1 MTKPSENLEIPLGKR
16 TAQYRFFEMLPA
28 ILSYGTLLL
37 MVVLSVISPVAAS
50 IFLFLVIISLLV
62 KAVGIA
68 IRTIQGSSIMLKAQE
83 VNWHKRLESLQ
94 NPKKSYAEIKNLHK
108 NEFQWKDYLNE
119 LKYISRHS
127 TDFPKPSDIHNAII
141 IATYNESYDI
151 LQPTVQSVLDTT
163 YSNDH
168 IILVIAYEERGGADT
183 EKTVKR
189 LQEEY
194 KDKFFAF

>member
-94 NPKKSYAEIKNLHK
+94 NPKK
-108 NEFQWKDYLNE
+108 
-119 LKYISRHS
+119 
-127 TDFPKPSDIHNAII
+127 
-141 IATYNESYDI
+141 
-151 LQPTVQSVLDTT
+151 
-163 YSNDH
+163 
-168 IILVIAYEERGGADT
+168 
-183 EKTVKR
+183 
-189 LQEEY
+189 
-194 KDKFFAF
+194 